1 MASTPMIVLLM
12 AMAVQTAG
20 PAQGQGRVWA
30 SAPASDQCYA
40 ELAAGLNDPGIVSD
54 PQVRLRL
61 QAAGERLATL
71 AAGEFRAI
79 QILPHDREID
89 LVELKEMA
97 ARGGIKPVEVEHAAA
112 DWDRAMQGHRYL
124 INQIVTRYPSCDFL
138 GPLRAS
144 PDYQAIVS
152 AAARVTERPG

>member
-1 MASTPMIVLLM
+1 MIVLLM
-12 AMAVQTAG
+12 AVAVQTA
-20 PAQGQGRVWA
+20 
-30 SAPASDQCYA
+30 APAEGWAGAPTSDQCYV

-61 QAAGERLATL
+61 QAAGERFATL

-79 QILPHDREID
+79 QALPHDREAD
-89 LVELKEMA
+89 LLELKAMA
-97 ARGGIKPVEVEHAAA
+97 ARGAVKPSEVERAAA

-124 INQIVTRYPSCDFL
+124 INQILSRYPSCDFL

-144 PDYQAIVS
+144 PDYQTIVT